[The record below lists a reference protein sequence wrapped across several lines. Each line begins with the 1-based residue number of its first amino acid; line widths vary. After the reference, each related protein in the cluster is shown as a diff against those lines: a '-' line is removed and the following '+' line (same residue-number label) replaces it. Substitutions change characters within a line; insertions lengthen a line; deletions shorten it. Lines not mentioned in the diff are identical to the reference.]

1 MDTIFGIP
9 LRIFA
14 VGCFSKC
21 ELYYEFDTLFIIVY
35 KGDDAMSEN
44 TFKLLVILSIAEVP
58 NPAPGDRL
66 ILQSLVPFLE
76 LLNLLNQTSQE
87 AVSVRGECCDIRVG
101 MNPCRMM
108 DLTE

>member
-1 MDTIFGIP
+1 MGFPED
-9 LRIFA
+9 LYCRL
-14 VGCFSKC
+14 FSKC

-35 KGDDAMSEN
+35 KGDVMSEN
-44 TFKLLVILSIAEVP
+44 TFKLIVILSIAEVP
-58 NPAPGDRL
+58 NSALGDLL

-87 AVSVRGECCDIRVG
+87 AVSVRGECCDVRVG
-101 MNPCRMM
+101 MNPCRMI